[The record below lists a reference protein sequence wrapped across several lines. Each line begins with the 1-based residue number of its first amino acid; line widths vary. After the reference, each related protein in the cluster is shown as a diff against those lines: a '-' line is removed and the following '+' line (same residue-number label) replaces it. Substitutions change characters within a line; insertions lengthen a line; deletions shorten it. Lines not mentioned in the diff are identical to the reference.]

1 MMLKRFIPTLA
12 SVAILSACATG
23 GSGAGQPPKAAIT
36 VAGAM
41 AEADK
46 AVLAG
51 HPDKAY
57 AALRAAAAAFPTDK
71 TPWLRM
77 AQMRYDA
84 KNYGEAIVY
93 TQETLQRDPD
103 DTLANSIAA
112 VSGLRVASKAL
123 ADLAQENDLSGDVR
137 TEAQDLAK
145 LLRTTLGE
153 DVLVHTKGKKA
164 PGRSTRA
171 DTRPAPAAKESKP
184 AASNDPFGALK

>member
-1 MMLKRFIPTLA
+1 MMLKRLLPTLA

-23 GSGAGQPPKAAIT
+23 GGAGEGRPPSSTLT

-57 AALRAAAAAFPTDK
+57 AALKAAAAAFPTDK

-93 TQETLQRDPD
+93 AQETLQRDAD

-137 TEAQDLAK
+137 SEAQDLAK

-153 DVLVHTKGKKA
+153 DVLVHTKKKA
-164 PGRSTRA
+164 PRSTRA
-171 DTRPAPAAKESKP
+171 DTRQAPAAKESKP